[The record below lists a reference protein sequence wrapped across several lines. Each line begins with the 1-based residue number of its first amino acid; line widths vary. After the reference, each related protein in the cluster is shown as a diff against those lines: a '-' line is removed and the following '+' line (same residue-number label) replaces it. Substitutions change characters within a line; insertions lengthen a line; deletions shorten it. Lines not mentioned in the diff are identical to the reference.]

1 MTVVRTAVVLVATSL
16 LAACSPSS
24 YNLELRNNTTENIR
38 VEMKAQKG
46 NEAPTLAAS
55 APMYPGQNIT
65 LFTQAD
71 KDAKVQVEARVQG
84 DDKSPPAVRKIIL
97 GLSKLI
103 VNPNPE
109 AAKDPSKARLKIDE
123 QK

>member
-1 MTVVRTAVVLVATSL
+1 M
-16 LAACSPSS
+16 
-24 YNLELRNNTTENIR
+24 
-38 VEMKAQKG
+38 
-46 NEAPTLAAS
+46 
-55 APMYPGQNIT
+55 
-65 LFTQAD
+65 
-71 KDAKVQVEARVQG
+71 QVEARVQG

-103 VNPNPE
+103 VNPNPD